1 MKKWTES
8 EIKYLIDNYNSSS
21 NVELCEYFGISRG
34 TLTKKAR
41 ELGVEREAKWSKKKE
56 GYLRANYD
64 KKILSQLAE
73 EMGVSIALIRQKN
86 SS

>member
-21 NVELCEYFGISRG
+21 NVELCEYFGILRG

-41 ELGVEREAKWSKKKE
+41 ELGVEREAKWSKKKK
-56 GYLRANYD
+56 D
-64 KKILSQLAE
+64 ICVPTMIKKH
-73 EMGVSIALIRQKN
+73 
-86 SS
+86 